1 MLFEWT
7 LFKNPELR
15 HGKLYDCSNLK
26 GHNSVIFDRFLNTL
40 SSYDQE
46 TNIYTKATIHF
57 NFGQF
62 FSSPR
67 VWPPPPHGP
76 KKKTYSTLFTGY
88 LKIYCFKN
96 ENLHPTLNRNI
107 SSWIWPSWLLTKGY
121 GDTFLIKLDTYMV

>member
-76 KKKTYSTLFTGY
+76 KKKRPIVHYSQVISKFIVPKMKTCTPPLTEIF
-88 LKIYCFKN
+88 
-96 ENLHPTLNRNI
+96 LHEFGHHDCWQKDMVIHFLLN
-107 SSWIWPSWLLTKGY
+107 
-121 GDTFLIKLDTYMV
+121 